1 MRKIKKHTMF
11 GKTVMTA
18 DAQTLLDALQL
29 LSSVSH
35 HFEPEKW
42 HAMANDIADAAV
54 KIEIEDAQNTYRVT
68 K

>member
-1 MRKIKKHTMF
+1 MRKIKKHTMM
-11 GKTVMTA
+11 GKTVITA

-35 HFEPEKW
+35 HFKPKKW
-42 HAMANDIADAAV
+42 YAMSNVIADAAV
-54 KIEIEDAQNTYRVT
+54 KIEIEYAQNTYCVT